1 MQFIK
6 KLLMNFG
13 IDIKRS
19 KSQQTL
25 ESNLRSIFDFNKVD
39 LILDVGANKGQ
50 YGKFL
55 RFLGYTG
62 DIISFEPVAPVF
74 QLLVDAAK
82 DDPRWTVVNL
92 GLGDKKEEKVIN
104 FHSQSSDFSSILAIN
119 KLGLERFGGLENPVP
134 LTINIE
140 TLDNF
145 FRDAPQWQGKKTFL
159 KMDTQGYDLQ
169 VFRGAHDTLKQFVA
183 IQAELSFQGIYEGM
197 PTYLESLKEF
207 EQKGFTVS
215 GLFPVSRHSNHSLIE
230 ADCVLVRN
238 A

>member
-1 MQFIK
+1 MKFIK
-6 KLLMNFG
+6 KLLMQFG

-25 ESNLRSIFDFNKVD
+25 ESNLRSVFNFHKVD

-62 DIISFEPVAPVF
+62 DIISFEPLPPVF
-74 QLLVDAAK
+74 QILADAAK

-92 GLGDKKEEKVIN
+92 GLGDKREEKVIN
-104 FHSQSSDFSSILAIN
+104 FHSQSSDFSSILTIN
-119 KLGLERFGGLENPVP
+119 KLGLEQFGGLENPIQ
-134 LTINIE
+134 LTISIE

-145 FRDAPQWQGKKTFL
+145 FKDAPQWQGRKTFL

-169 VFRGAHDTLKQFVA
+169 VFRGAKTALTQCVA
-183 IQAELSFQGIYEGM
+183 MQAELSFHGIYDGM

-207 EQKGFTVS
+207 EQSGFTVS
-215 GLFPVSRHSNHSLIE
+215 GLFPVSRQSNHSLIE
-230 ADCVLVRN
+230 ADCVLVKN